1 MGSQNILNFMGNNNE
16 LILVHTNMPEVTK
29 KGTFD
34 IMLTPQFYTLKREP
48 LPVKYAYQAK
58 RIAPSL
64 FEGLLNE
71 NGHYDYFLQ
80 KEADGWLF
88 IAYNSKEIKDFLLTK
103 GVKPEQVKKIFFM
116 QQSIKHLSS
125 ALELSRDE
133 ALVPLE
139 NTVVVVPQI
148 ALDDDEKR
156 ITFTSKFKPSRGVT
170 FKSSSATDSLL
181 SPAYSFVLGFIFLVF
196 AGIFIAEG
204 LRYQGD
210 SKGQAEEL
218 KSLFERYPS
227 LTSHIQRKSIARKY
241 QKIEKTERHK
251 RAVVQSLAKMI
262 FKGSKLNSLMMAQN
276 KFSATFSVTGS
287 TIARRVIQL
296 AKKQHFRVKKIANTL
311 KIEGTL

>member
-1 MGSQNILNFMGNNNE
+1 MGNNNE
-16 LILVHTNMPEVTK
+16 LILVHTHMSEVTK

-64 FEGLLNE
+64 FEGLLDD
-71 NGHYDYFLQ
+71 NGHYDYFLE
-80 KEADGWLF
+80 KEVDGWLF

-103 GVKPEQVKKIFFM
+103 GIKHEQVKKIFFM

-156 ITFTSKFKPSRGVT
+156 ITFTSKFKPSVGVT

-181 SPAYSFVLGFIFLVF
+181 SPAYSFILGFIFLAF
-196 AGIFIAEG
+196 TGIFIVEG
-204 LRYQGD
+204 LRYNGD

-227 LTSHIQRKSIARKY
+227 LKSSYSRDSIASKYRKID
-241 QKIEKTERHK
+241 KIERHK
-251 RAVVQSLAKMI
+251 REVVKSLAKMI
-262 FKGSKLNSLMMAQN
+262 FKGSKLKTLTMNQN
-276 KFSATFSVTGS
+276 KFSGTFSVTNS
-287 TIARRVIQL
+287 NIARRVTQL
-296 AKKQHFRVKKIANTL
+296 AKKQHFRVKKIGNTL
-311 KIEGTL
+311 KIEGTLSITSSNP